1 MSKNHSRLFI
11 SVALFILFTGVI
23 PNAAEVY
30 GRSRLAPVASNSSLQ
45 KRALVTP
52 KTAKQVIIV
61 GGFRADIAGYT
72 GEAVQIAVDVLKG
85 RGGIVRLEPGTY
97 QVMAP
102 IRLTSGISLI
112 GAGKETILRKVDGY
126 SSPFVID
133 GDYGMLKL
141 TVRDVTGFKPG
152 MGVMTYDS
160 SNNNGWA
167 VTTAKITA
175 IENNVLYIDNYL
187 VRDYRSDRQGMV
199 SNACSLVE
207 AVEAEDI
214 RIADFVVDGNKAKN
228 EEQINGCRG
237 GGVYLHKAGRC
248 IVEGVEVKNFN
259 GDGISWQIT
268 EDITVRNCEVHN
280 CTGLGFHPG
289 TGTDKTTI
297 EGCNSHHNGADGIF
311 LCWRVQ
317 NGVFRNNT
325 VYNNNRYGISI
336 GHKDTDNLFENN
348 RVYEN
353 AQHGVFFR
361 NENEQNGGNRN
372 TFYNNVIENNGAKQG
387 GYGFYINGITRDI
400 VIENNTIRDTGKA
413 FQKGGVYIGKHASN
427 IKVGKNQMAG
437 HSLGDVIDNSDR

>member
-1 MSKNHSRLFI
+1 MSKNRTRLFI
-11 SVALFILFTGVI
+11 VVALFILFTGI
-23 PNAAEVY
+23 TPNAEELY
-30 GRSRLAPVASNSSLQ
+30 GQSRLVPAASNSSLQ
-45 KRALVTP
+45 KRALVIP
-52 KTAKQVIIV
+52 KATKQVIVV
-61 GGFRADIAGYT
+61 GGSRADIAGYT
-72 GEAVQIAVDVLKG
+72 GQAVQIAVDALKAS
-85 RGGIVRLEPGTY
+85 GGIVRLEPGTY

-112 GAGKETILRKVDGY
+112 GAGKETILHKVDGY

-141 TVRDVTGFKPG
+141 TVQDVTGFKPG

-175 IENNVLYIDNYL
+175 IEDNVLYIDNYL

-199 SNACSLVE
+199 ANACSLVE
-207 AVEAEDI
+207 AVEAEGI

-228 EEQINGCRG
+228 KEQLNGCRG

-248 IVEGVEVKNFN
+248 TVEGVEVRNFN

-268 EDITVRNCEVHN
+268 EDITVRNCEVHH
-280 CTGLGFHPG
+280 CTGLGYHPG
-289 TGTDKTTI
+289 TGSDNTTV
-297 EGCNSHHNGADGIF
+297 EGCISHHNGADGIF

-317 NGVFRNNT
+317 NGSFRNNT
-325 VYNNNRYGISI
+325 TYSNSRHGISI
-336 GHKDTDNLFENN
+336 GHKDTDNIFENN

-372 TFYNNVIENNGAKQG
+372 TFYNNVIENNGTKQA
-387 GYGFYINGITRDI
+387 GYGFYIDGITQDI

-413 FQKGGVYIGKHASN
+413 FQKGGVYIGKQASN
-427 IKVGKNQMAG
+427 IKVDKNQMAG
-437 HSLGDVIDNSDR
+437 HSLGDVIDDSEE

>member
-1 MSKNHSRLFI
+1 MSKNRSCLFI
-11 SVALFILFTGVI
+11 TVVLIILFTGIV
-23 PNAAEVY
+23 PNAAKLY
-30 GRSRLAPVASNSSLQ
+30 GQSGPTPVGSTSSLQ

-52 KTAKQVIIV
+52 KAAKQVIIV
-61 GGFRADIAGYT
+61 GGSEADISGYT
-72 GEAVQIAVDVLKG
+72 GEAVQIAADALEG

-97 QVMAP
+97 QIMAP

-112 GAGKETILRKVDGY
+112 GAGRETILRKVDGY

-141 TVRDVTGFKPG
+141 TVQDVTGFRPG
-152 MGVMTYDS
+152 MGVMAYDS

-207 AVEAEDI
+207 AVEAEDV

-228 EEQINGCRG
+228 KEQLNGCRG

-248 IVEGVEVKNFN
+248 IVEGVEVRNFN

-268 EDITVRNCEVHN
+268 EDINVRNCEVHH
-280 CTGLGFHPG
+280 CTGLGYHPG
-289 TGTDKTTI
+289 TGSDNTTI
-297 EGCNSHHNGADGIF
+297 EGCISHHNGADGIF

-317 NGVFRNNT
+317 NGSFRNNT
-325 VYNNNRYGISI
+325 VYSNSRYGISI
-336 GHKDTDNLFENN
+336 GHKDTDNIFENN

-353 AQHGVFFR
+353 ARHGVFFR
-361 NENEQNGGNRN
+361 NENEQNGGHRN
-372 TFYNNVIENNGAKQG
+372 TFYNNVIENNGNKQG
-387 GYGFYINGITRDI
+387 SYGFYINGVTQNIT
-400 VIENNTIRDTGKA
+400 IENNTIRDTGKA
-413 FQKGGVYIGKHASN
+413 FQKGGIYIGNHASN
-427 IKVGKNQMAG
+427 IKVDKNQMAG
-437 HSLGDVIDNSDR
+437 HSLGDIIDDSNR